1 MWRLV
6 MRKTI
11 LTHFYNEEY
20 LLPWWLEHH
29 KKHFDWGVLINYG
42 STDRSVEI
50 IKDICPKWKVVDS
63 INDWFDARLC
73 DDEVIKYER
82 QIPGWKITLNVT
94 EFLVGDYSVLNDTP
108 DQELKIPC
116 SVMIDEDPTR
126 PAVVSMPLVEQKKF
140 GIPYDLGGSKLR
152 RSRCIHNKQE
162 VKYPLGR
169 HYENYDSE
177 ALQVLWYGWSP
188 YTSEM
193 KARKLQ
199 VQTRIPESDK
209 KAGYGREHIVTDEAL
224 DKQYLELKEKA
235 VNIFER
241 ENV

>member
-1 MWRLV
+1 

-63 INDWFDARLC
+63 INDWFDARMC
-73 DDEVIKYER
+73 DREVIKYER

-94 EFLVGDYSVLNDTP
+94 EFLVGDYSVLNEEQN
-108 DQELKIPC
+108 QELKIPC
-116 SVMIDEDPTR
+116 SVMVDDAPDIQATYSLPLID
-126 PAVVSMPLVEQKKF
+126 QKRF
-140 GIPYDLGGSKLR
+140 GIPYNEGGSALR
-152 RSRCIHNKQE
+152 RSRCIHNKKE
-162 VKYPLGR
+162 VEYPLGR
-169 HYENYDSE
+169 HYESYDNE
-177 ALQVLWYGWSP
+177 ALQVLWYGWAP
-188 YTSEM
+188 YNEEL
-193 KARKLQ
+193 KRRKLQ

-209 KAGYGREHIVTDEAL
+209 AQGFGREHIVTREEL
-224 DKQYLELKEKA
+224 DKQYLQLKERA
-235 VNIFER
+235 VDIFASSY
-241 ENV
+241 V